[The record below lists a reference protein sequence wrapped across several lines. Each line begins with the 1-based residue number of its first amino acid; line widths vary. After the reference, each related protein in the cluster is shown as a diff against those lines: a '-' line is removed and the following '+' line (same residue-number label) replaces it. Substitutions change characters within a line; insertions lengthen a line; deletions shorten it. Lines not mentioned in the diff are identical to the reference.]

1 MELTE
6 LKSALSSISCDPS
19 SLLKTLETLD
29 KELASQDKL
38 SQYHPYPKQAEFH
51 EAGAT
56 FRERMLM
63 AGNQVG
69 KTLCAGMET
78 AMHLTGR
85 YPDNWKG
92 KRFDRPV
99 RWIAGSESTELT
111 RKGVQ
116 RILLGPPENRSVW
129 GTGAIPKEC
138 LDTIAMRQG
147 VPDAVASINVRH
159 VSGQLSN
166 VQLQSY
172 DQGRTKWQADT
183 LDGAWLDEEPPEDV
197 YFEVLTRTNTTLG
210 PVYVTLTPLLGIS
223 EVVHRF
229 YREKPPST
237 CLIQMGIQDAS
248 HFNEEQRAFIIASYP
263 EFEREAR
270 TLGIPQLGSGRA
282 FPISQGEIT
291 CESILIPAHWPRIAG
306 LDFGW
311 DHPSAGVIL
320 AWDRDSDVL
329 YVTHVHKAR
338 EQTPVLFAGA
348 VKPWGNWPWAWPHD
362 GLQHDKGSGDQ
373 LAKLYRAQGL
383 NMLPERATFEDGT
396 YGLEAGVAMMLERMQ
411 TGRLKVF
418 RHLTEWLEEFN
429 LYHRK
434 DGLIVKE
441 QDDLLSATRYA
452 LMMRRFAKTAED
464 LKPKRK
470 LYVPPPAPNPLGWMG
485 A

>member
-1 MELTE
+1 
-6 LKSALSSISCDPS
+6 
-19 SLLKTLETLD
+19 
-29 KELASQDKL
+29 
-38 SQYHPYPKQAEFH
+38 
-51 EAGAT
+51 
-56 FRERMLM
+56 MLM

-85 YPDNWKG
+85 YPENWKG

-237 CLIQMGIQDAS
+237 CLIQMGIQDAA

-291 CESILIPAHWPRIAG
+291 CDSIPIPAHWPRIAG

-311 DHPSAGVIL
+311 DHPSAGIIL
-320 AWDRDSDVL
+320 AWDRDSDVM
-329 YVTHVHKAR
+329 YVTHAHKAR

-396 YGLEAGVAMMLERMQ
+396 NGLEAGVAMMLERMQ

-470 LYVPPPAPNPLGWMG
+470 LYVPPPTPNPLGWMG

>member
-1 MELTE
+1 
-6 LKSALSSISCDPS
+6 
-19 SLLKTLETLD
+19 
-29 KELASQDKL
+29 
-38 SQYHPYPKQAEFH
+38 
-51 EAGAT
+51 
-56 FRERMLM
+56 M

-85 YPDNWKG
+85 YPENWKG

-159 VSGQLSN
+159 ISGQLSN
-166 VQLQSY
+166 IQLQSY

-237 CLIQMGIQDAS
+237 CLIQMGIQDAD

-291 CESILIPAHWPRIAG
+291 CDSIPIPAHWPRIAG

-320 AWDRDSDVL
+320 AWDRDSDVM
-329 YVTHVHKAR
+329 YVTHAHKAR
-338 EQTPVLFAGA
+338 EQTPVLFSGA

-396 YGLEAGVAMMLERMQ
+396 NGLEAGVAMMLERMQ